1 MPDQRDND
9 TPAAE
14 FCLFTLGQSQVLYSC
29 DEHTSGHSSH
39 AERTLG
45 SLCRHRVAVHLY
57 GCWKQ
62 TAPSVRT
69 CSLRMCWVFW
79 LSTVGLAALTASGPF
94 SAQGPVSHCPALSQQ
109 PESSCTLLLLHRLFG
124 QAPSRCQVGC
134 GPSCRLQASIV
145 PISAARCTYQLV
157 AS

>member
-1 MPDQRDND
+1 MTTY
-9 TPAAE
+9 TPAAA
-14 FCLFTLGQSQVLYSC
+14 LGPSTPGQSPTLYSC
-29 DEHTSGHSSH
+29 DEHTSERFSH
-39 AERTLG
+39 VGRTLG
-45 SLCRHRVAVHLY
+45 SLCRHRITVHLY

-62 TAPSVRT
+62 TAPSVHTVVSACAGSSRFRQWVSQL
-69 CSLRMCWVFW
+69 SLHPVH
-79 LSTVGLAALTASGPF
+79 SPPTA
-94 SAQGPVSHCPALSQQ
+94 PVSHCPALPQQ

-124 QAPSRCQVGC
+124 QAPLGCQVGC